1 MNTLAAITI
10 PIPGWHIIHH
20 RAHAIGVNAYVA
32 TITDYDLV
40 VIYFYVAPALFLNE
54 VLKKLLQSKGQDY
67 TEKTKFSVMDERS
80 LESIFEHKSRGEIA
94 TKENSHKRCFCMD
107 PNECMGRH

>member
-10 PIPGWHIIHH
+10 PIPSWHIIHH

-40 VIYFYVAPALFLNE
+40 VIFFYVAPALFFNE
-54 VLKKLLQSKGQDY
+54 VLMKLLQSQGQDY
-67 TEKTKFSVMDERS
+67 VPGSGEKKTKVSVVDERS
-80 LESIFEHKSRGEIA
+80 FE
-94 TKENSHKRCFCMD
+94 
-107 PNECMGRH
+107 